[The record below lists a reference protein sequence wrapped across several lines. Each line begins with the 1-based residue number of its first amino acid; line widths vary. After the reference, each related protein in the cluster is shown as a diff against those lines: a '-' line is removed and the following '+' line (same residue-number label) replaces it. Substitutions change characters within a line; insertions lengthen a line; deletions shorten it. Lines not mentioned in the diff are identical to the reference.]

1 MILTARHHAR
11 KWLIPHKS
19 NRPRPHLLRP
29 HGLALVVVAILGIQL
44 SFNLAVTGHPKV
56 LGYASS
62 ISAAQLVVLTNQQR
76 TANGLPAL
84 SVDARLVNSS
94 DMKAQDMFNNDYWA
108 HNSPNGTT
116 PWYWFGQA
124 GYSYSYAG
132 ENLAKDFDTSSGVMD
147 GWMNS
152 PGHRANILS
161 SNYINIGITV
171 MNGTLLGEQTTLVV
185 AHYGAPVAVA
195 AAPTAPAAPAP
206 TATAPRTITPVAVT
220 KVAPPVAAATSP
232 AVAVVTTPAAA
243 PTPAPKLVVTA
254 AQPTVTEAAPS
265 PQNYS
270 LVRPLARTQS
280 WATILTI
287 ALLGLLLLVY
297 LFTHM
302 AVWRKGLHRQH
313 RQRYWAVA
321 GVQVSVVITLIIVV
335 VATGWGSVA

>member
-1 MILTARHHAR
+1 MIMTARHHAR

-19 NRPRPHLLRP
+19 NRHRPHLVRP
-29 HGLALVVVAILGIQL
+29 HGLALVAVAILAIQL
-44 SFNLAVTGHPKV
+44 SFNMAVTGHPKV

-62 ISAAQLVVLTNQQR
+62 ISADQLVALTNQQR

-94 DMKAQDMFNNDYWA
+94 NMKAQDMFTKDYWA
-108 HNSPNGTT
+108 HNSPDGTT

-147 GWMNS
+147 GWMAS
-152 PGHRANILS
+152 SGHRANILS
-161 SNYINIGITV
+161 PNYTNIGITV
-171 MNGTLLGEQTTLVV
+171 MNGTLLGAPTTLVV
-185 AHYGAPVAVA
+185 AHYGAPVAAAVA
-195 AAPTAPAAPAP
+195 PVAPAP
-206 TATAPRTITPVAVT
+206 TAAPTRTVKPALVPQQAAPAPVATVT
-220 KVAPPVAAATSP
+220 A
-232 AVAVVTTPAAA
+232 TTPAPVPA
-243 PTPAPKLVVTA
+243 PAPAPVPAPKQVIATTG
-254 AQPTVTEAAPS
+254 QTVTESAPS

-302 AVWRKGLHRQH
+302 AVWRKGLHRRH
-313 RQRYWAVA
+313 RPRYWAVA
-321 GVQVSVVITLIIVV
+321 GLQLSVIVGLIIVV
-335 VATGWGSVA
+335 VAAGWGRVG